1 MIMYSHGRYLPKTV
15 HDHGTNLASA
25 GCRQVRARFALDHAA
40 GQLTGQVIHV
50 NGGAY
55 LGR

>member
-1 MIMYSHGRYLPKTV
+1 MTEARKQRLIAETDNGRP
-15 HDHGTNLASA
+15 GTTADVAALVAFLASPPA
-25 GCRQVRARFALDHAA
+25 GH
-40 GQLTGQVIHV
+40 LTGQVIHV